1 VTCDE
6 MCDCHDVDEK
16 ENIVN
21 RSSQQQSGTL
31 RQFYSSG
38 TEFEAIA
45 GRFSFVFELTET
57 RVSVANTS

>member
-1 VTCDE
+1 
-6 MCDCHDVDEK
+6 VDEK

-38 TEFEAIA
+38 TGFEAIA
-45 GRFSFVFELTET
+45 GRFSFVFELTEM